1 MNKKKETTIRS
12 SPNQKTMIILTL
24 CKPIFNG
31 LIKKCFIGP
40 MEIPDKHPLKG
51 KKYYKCGC
59 YKRKLILYDRRV
71 ITVIVYR
78 FYCPETKKTY
88 SLLPHFITRYQRHI
102 NTVIEDILQRHY
114 AEGTS
119 AENLAEEPSP
129 SPWTIRRWIYKFSKM
144 IVSAENR
151 VEKFLIGNI
160 PSYRVATQNSETMLN
175 KLSEIKRK
183 ADLIM
188 EYIKS
193 FDIHLAGA
201 ISYYFYAD
209 SLVLS

>member
-1 MNKKKETTIRS
+1 MCIA
-12 SPNQKTMIILTL
+12 
-24 CKPIFNG
+24 
-31 LIKKCFIGP
+31 FIV
-40 MEIPDKHPLKG
+40 LKQ
-51 KKYYKCGC
+51 
-59 YKRKLILYDRRV
+59 R
-71 ITVIVYR
+71 
-78 FYCPETKKTY
+78 ETY

-160 PSYRVATQNSETMLN
+160 PSYSAATQNSETMLN

-183 ADLIM
+183 AHLIIK
-188 EYIKS
+188 YIKS

-201 ISYYFYAD
+201 ITITFMQTASFYLKAYLLA
-209 SLVLS
+209 LVFLSCRFRLYKIRIRQILRKVCQFYRYW

>member
-1 MNKKKETTIRS
+1 
-12 SPNQKTMIILTL
+12 MIILTL

-40 MEIPDKHPLKG
+40 MEMPDKHPLKG

-102 NTVIEDILQRHY
+102 NTVIEDILQKY
-114 AEGTS
+114 FAEGT
-119 AENLAEEPSP
+119 
-129 SPWTIRRWIYKFSKM
+129 
-144 IVSAENR
+144 SAENR

-188 EYIKS
+188 EHIKS
-193 FDIHLAGA
+193 YDIHLAGA